1 MGKGTIICVDDERIV
16 LNGLQTQLGRY
27 FGSDFSIELAE
38 SGEEALELVNE
49 LMLEGN
55 EIVVVISD
63 QLMPGI
69 KGHELL
75 KQIHQLTPSTYNI
88 LLTGQTDIDAVTEA
102 VNHANLYRY
111 ISKPWEGND
120 LILTIKE
127 AIKGFYQEKQLQE
140 QNRLLERHN
149 KELEIL
155 VDERTKELRLEKEK
169 SDELLVSQQEAF
181 KQLKEA
187 QSQIVQS
194 EKMASLGQLTAG
206 VAHEI
211 NNPINFVLS
220 NVNPLTRDIDDMIE
234 FINQEPSKVSEDLK
248 YSITESRQLLEG
260 ITDGAK
266 RIAEIVSGLRSF
278 SRLSET
284 EKKKVNLN
292 DGINSC
298 LLLVGNHLKEKN
310 IEVELALGNI
320 PELACYPGELNQAFL
335 NLINNA
341 FDAIDEKGK
350 INISTSAE
358 NNQIKIMVKDNGRG
372 MNAAI
377 QQKIFDPFFTT
388 KDVGKGTGL
397 GLSVAFGIIK
407 NHGGNI
413 EVISEQNMGSE
424 FIVKLPYL

>member
-372 MNAAI
+372 MNAAS

>member
-1 MGKGTIICVDDERIV
+1 MGKGIIICVDDERIV
-16 LNGLQTQLGRY
+16 LNGLQSQLGRD
-27 FGSDFSIELAE
+27 FGANFAIELAE

-49 LMLEGN
+49 LIHGGN

-75 KQIHQLTPSTYNI
+75 KQIHLLTPSCYNI
-88 LLTGQTDIDAVTEA
+88 LLTGQSDINAVTEA

-127 AIKGFYQEKQLQE
+127 AIKGFYQVKLLDE
-140 QNRLLERHN
+140 QHKLLERHN
-149 KELEIL
+149 NELENL
-155 VDERTKELRLEKEK
+155 VEERTNDLRIEKEK
-169 SDELLVSQQEAF
+169 SEELLISQQAAF

-187 QSQIVQS
+187 QLQIIQS

-206 VAHEI
+206 LAHEI
-211 NNPINFVLS
+211 NNPVNFVLS
-220 NVNPLTRDIDDMIE
+220 NVNPLSRDIDDMVE
-234 FINQEPSKVSEDLK
+234 FINADPAKVSDDLK
-248 YSITESRQLLEG
+248 YSISESKQLLEG
-260 ITDGAK
+260 ITDGAQ
-266 RIAEIVSGLRSF
+266 RISEIVNGLRSF

-292 DGINSC
+292 ESIQSC
-298 LLLVGNHLKEKN
+298 LLLIRNHLKEKN
-310 IEVELALGNI
+310 IEIELALGNI
-320 PELACYPGELNQAFL
+320 PELACYPGELNQVFL

-341 FDAIDEKGK
+341 FDSITEKGK
-350 INISTSAE
+350 ITITTSVE
-358 NNQIKIMVKDNGRG
+358 KNLIKIAVKDNGKG
-372 MNAAI
+372 MTTEI

-407 NHGGNI
+407 NHDGSI
-413 EVISEQNMGSE
+413 EVNSEQNMGSE
-424 FIVKLPYL
+424 FIIKLPCN